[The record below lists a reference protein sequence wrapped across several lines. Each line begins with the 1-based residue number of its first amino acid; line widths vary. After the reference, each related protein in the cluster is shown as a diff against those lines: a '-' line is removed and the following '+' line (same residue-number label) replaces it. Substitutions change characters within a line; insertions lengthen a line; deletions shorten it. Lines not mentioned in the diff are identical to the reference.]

1 MNYIKTL
8 LIFLGTLALAV
19 LIWFFFIR
27 AKDTSVQTP
36 LAIVTRSDVEY
47 YSGAKGYLARP
58 KGRGEYPGVVMIHE
72 NRGLRP
78 EIKTAAEDLAKEG
91 FIVLAVDLFGK
102 TAEDQVGARELTRAF
117 DQAVGVEN
125 MRAAVSYLKDMGVER
140 VASLGWCFG
149 GKQSIELAISGEV
162 LDASVVYYGG
172 GLATT
177 EEKLKPIAWPVLGI
191 FGDKDQVIPIAQV
204 NAFKASLKALEI
216 PHEVYVYPG
225 VGHAFANPSN
235 PNHAPA
241 ETADAWQKTI
251 HFLNESLK

>member
-27 AKDTSVQTP
+27 TKNALPETP
-36 LAIVTRSDVEY
+36 LAITTKSDVEY
-47 YSGAKGYLARP
+47 FGERKGYLARP
-58 KGRGEYPGVVMIHE
+58 KGWGEYPGVVMIHE

-78 EIKTAAEDLAKEG
+78 EIKTAAEELAKEG
-91 FIVLAVDLFGK
+91 FVVLAVDLFGE
-102 TAEDQVGARELTRAF
+102 TAEDQTGARVLTGAF
-117 DQAVGVEN
+117 DQAVGIEN
-125 MRAAVSYLKDMGVER
+125 MRAAVAYLRDMGVEHI
-140 VASLGWCFG
+140 ASLGWCFG
-149 GKQSIELAISGEV
+149 GKQSVELAISGEI
-162 LDASVVYYGG
+162 LDATVVYYGG

-204 NAFKASLKALEI
+204 DEFKASLKALEI
-216 PHEVYVYPG
+216 SHEVYVYPG

-241 ETADAWQKTI
+241 ETADAWAKTVT
-251 HFLNESLK
+251 FLNESLK